1 MQSFRRRTAL
11 VASSLAAGAAFAA
24 PGILRAQPRF
34 PDRPVTIIA
43 PFPPGG
49 QADFAARPISQA
61 LQKIWNQPVVVQ
73 NRSGAGGGIGHTA
86 VVRAAPDGYTLLMAL
101 PSYVFIPE
109 SERIRGRAPSY
120 EVDDLAP
127 IARVLADPMLLA
139 VPVAS
144 PWKTAQ
150 DFVADARAR
159 PEAITYASSGIYG
172 TLHIATEMFAHAA
185 GLKFTHVPY
194 TGAGPA
200 LAAVLAGTTDFLA
213 STPGVIKGAV
223 DGGRLRVLANWGA
236 ERNAGFPDAPTWR
249 ELGYRQVEYYNWAG
263 LLAPAATPPPIR
275 AELERAMKR
284 AIEDPET
291 VRAFTTGGAD
301 PAWLDSAGFAAFI
314 KADTER
320 LVGVVRNIG
329 RID

>member
-1 MQSFRRRTAL
+1 MPPISRRTAL
-11 VASSLAAGAAFAA
+11 AAAGLLAA
-24 PGILRAQPRF
+24 PESLRAEPRY

-49 QADFAARPISQA
+49 QADFAARPIAQA
-61 LQKIWNQPVVVQ
+61 LQKIWNQPVLVQ

-86 VVRAAPDGYTLLMAL
+86 VVRSAPDGHTLLMAL

-109 SERIRGRAPSY
+109 SERIRGRAPTY
-120 EVDDLAP
+120 EVEDLAP

-159 PEAITYASSGIYG
+159 PEAISYASSGIYG

-185 GLKFTHVPY
+185 GVKLTHVPY

-200 LAAVLAGTTDFLA
+200 LGAVLAGTTDFLA
-213 STPGVIKGAV
+213 ATPGVIKGAV
-223 DGGRLRVLANWGA
+223 DGGRLRVLAAWGA
-236 ERNAGFPDAPTWR
+236 TRNAGFPDAPTWM
-249 ELGYRQVEYYNWAG
+249 ELGYANVEYYNWAG
-263 LLAPAATPPPIR
+263 LLAPAATPAPIR
-275 AELERAMKR
+275 AELERAMKL
-284 AIEDPET
+284 AIEDPDT
-291 VRAFTTGGAD
+291 VRAYVTGGAE
-301 PAWLDSAGFAAFI
+301 PAWLDTREFTAFI
-314 KADTER
+314 RADTDR
-320 LVGVVRNIG
+320 LVAVVRNIG

>member
-1 MQSFRRRTAL
+1 MNRITRRAAL
-11 VASSLAAGAAFAA
+11 ALAPSLAA
-24 PGILRAQPRF
+24 PKILRAQARF
-34 PDRPVTIIA
+34 PDRPVTIVA

-49 QADFAARPISQA
+49 QADFAARPISGA

-73 NRSGAGGGIGHTA
+73 NRAGAGGGIGHTHVA
-86 VVRAAPDGYTLLMAL
+86 RSAPDGYTLLMAL

-109 SERIRGRAPSY
+109 SERIRARSPSY
-120 EVDDLAP
+120 EVADLAP

-139 VPVAS
+139 VPTAS
-144 PWKTAQ
+144 PWQSAQ
-150 DFVADARAR
+150 EFVADARAR
-159 PEAITYASSGIYG
+159 PEAISYASSGIYG
-172 TLHIATEMFAHAA
+172 TLHIATEMFAIAA

-200 LAAVLAGTTDFLA
+200 LTAVLSGTADFLA

-223 DGGRLRVLANWGA
+223 DAGRLRVLANWGA
-236 ERNAGFPDAPTWR
+236 ARNPGFPDAPTWR
-249 ELGYRQVEYYNWAG
+249 ELGYAEVEYYNWAG
-263 LLAPAATPPPIR
+263 LLAPAATPGPIR
-275 AELERAMKR
+275 AELERAMKL

-301 PAWLDSAGFAAFI
+301 PAWQDTAAFSAFI
-314 KADTER
+314 AADTDR
-320 LVGVVRNIG
+320 LVGVVKKIG